1 MDLEGHLKTDKT
13 ALVVAICLNLI
24 AFAGIAANLIAA

>member
-1 MDLEGHLKTDKT
+1 MDLERTLKTKKT
-13 ALVVAICLNLI
+13 ALVVAICLSLI

>member
-1 MDLEGHLKTDKT
+1 MDLEKILKTDKT
-13 ALVVAICLNLI
+13 ALIVAVCLSLI